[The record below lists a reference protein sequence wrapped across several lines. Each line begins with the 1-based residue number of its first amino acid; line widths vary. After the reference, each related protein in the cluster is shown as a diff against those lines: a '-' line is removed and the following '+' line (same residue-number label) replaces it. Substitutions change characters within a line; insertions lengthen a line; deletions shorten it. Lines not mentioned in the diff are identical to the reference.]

1 MKNIYEVYPDK
12 IRTYTTSIIFLAF
25 GLGFFS
31 IVFVKTWLILKLL
44 AVFFAVLFIYLAYK
58 TFRDGHLDHPDYLIS
73 DKGVTDNT
81 KETAITV
88 PWDNILKI
96 EMTPNNAVMQIGI
109 LAKST
114 VSDEN
119 ERSAAL
125 KDNLAS
131 NGNLAF
137 YSIMIDGFRYRQ
149 KPFLKIF
156 KELER
161 QGVEHNPQILIS
173 EYIDPETKRKMA
185 DKRDAEMRAIR
196 KQKKLEQRMN
206 NPKKHWWQRG

>member
-1 MKNIYEVYPDK
+1 MKNNYEVYPDK
-12 IRTYTTSIIFLAF
+12 IRTYTTATIFLAF
-25 GLGFFS
+25 ALCLFA
-31 IVFVKTWLILKLL
+31 IVLVKTWLFLKILV
-44 AVFFAVLFIYLAYK
+44 VFFGILFAYLAYK
-58 TFRDGHLDHPDYLIS
+58 TFRDGHLDHPDYLIN
-73 DKGVTDNT
+73 DQGVTDNT
-81 KETAITV
+81 KVKSVTV
-88 PWDNILKI
+88 SWHDILKI

-114 VSDEN
+114 VSDED
-119 ERSAAL
+119 EKSAVL
-125 KDNLAS
+125 RDNLAN

-185 DKRDAEMRAIR
+185 DKRDDEIRAAR
-196 KQKKLEQRMN
+196 KQRRLAQQLN
-206 NPKKHWWQRG
+206 NPKRHWWQRG